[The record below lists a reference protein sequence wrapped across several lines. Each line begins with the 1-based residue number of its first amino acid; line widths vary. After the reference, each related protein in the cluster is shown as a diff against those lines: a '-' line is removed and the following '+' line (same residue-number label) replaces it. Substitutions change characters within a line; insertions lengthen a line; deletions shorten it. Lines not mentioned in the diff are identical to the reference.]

1 MVASSTHKD
10 ALIQAL
16 SQIHVETSTTPEG
29 LIHMMTVDRATCIVF
44 YADDLPSEGF
54 DHTHPLYII
63 VVCSGHKVSSIVLD
77 NGFALNVCP
86 LATIVALGF
95 TPSNFGPSTQTMK
108 AYDNTQR
115 EVMGTLTIDL

>member
-1 MVASSTHKD
+1 
-10 ALIQAL
+10 
-16 SQIHVETSTTPEG
+16 
-29 LIHMMTVDRATCIVF
+29 MMIADKATCIVF
-44 YADDLPSEGF
+44 SIDDLPSEGF
-54 DHTHPLYII
+54 DHTHPLYIT
-63 VVCSGHKVSSIVLD
+63 VVCSGHKVPSILLD
-77 NGFALNVCP
+77 NGSALNVCP